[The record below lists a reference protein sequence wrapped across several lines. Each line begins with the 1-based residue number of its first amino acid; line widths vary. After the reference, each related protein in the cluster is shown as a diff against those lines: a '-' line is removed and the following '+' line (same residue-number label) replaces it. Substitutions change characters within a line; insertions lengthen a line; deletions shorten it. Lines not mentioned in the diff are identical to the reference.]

1 MAAEM
6 TPPLR
11 ALVIGQPMP
20 TETPVL
26 PFADD
31 EIAAVCSHHSD
42 RFQVTRLPGTEAT
55 ADAVQDAFSRFDVIH
70 FAGHAEAIP
79 EDPLA
84 SAMIMADDEGLAVG
98 DMLAR
103 DMGTA
108 RFAVLSACETAR
120 AEDPLSDEI
129 VNFPTALLQC
139 GLSGVVGSL
148 WTSHD
153 RASAMMM
160 EAFYREWQGRQA
172 PPAEALRTAQK
183 WTREHRFASPLFW
196 ANFVYVGP

>member
-1 MAAEM
+1 MLFGLLPWESIALAW
-6 TPPLR
+6 TAVALVGVIAVFGPPLQWP
-11 ALVIGQPMP
+11 AWM
-20 TETPVL
+20 
-26 PFADD
+26 
-31 EIAAVCSHHSD
+31 
-42 RFQVTRLPGTEAT
+42 
-55 ADAVQDAFSRFDVIH
+55 
-70 FAGHAEAIP
+70 
-79 EDPLA
+79 
-84 SAMIMADDEGLAVG
+84 
-98 DMLAR
+98 
-103 DMGTA
+103 MGI
-108 RFAVLSACETAR
+108 SCETAR